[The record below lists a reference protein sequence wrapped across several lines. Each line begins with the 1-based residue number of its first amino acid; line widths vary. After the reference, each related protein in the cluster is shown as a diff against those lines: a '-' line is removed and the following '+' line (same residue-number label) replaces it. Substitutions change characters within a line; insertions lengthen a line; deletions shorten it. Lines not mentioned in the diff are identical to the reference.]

1 MSTLKIHKGKSA
13 GFTIPE
19 ILITIVIIGIVLAMA
34 IPIFMTTFKNY
45 FGLQYTNEQFTS
57 IASQSQRIAN
67 VIRGLTDINTAN
79 GNDMDI
85 YAYFYPNDAYV
96 SKVNYYLSADQAI
109 LYADVTPMTANP
121 PLGTP
126 ITANKKTY
134 TIINNYKKLSGVNL
148 FEYIDQSGNT
158 MGLPISDTEAIKSI
172 KINLAVKKDIG
183 TDSGEQTMPLSV
195 SLRNRKTN
203 L

>member
-1 MSTLKIHKGKSA
+1 M
-13 GFTIPE
+13 
-19 ILITIVIIGIVLAMA
+19 ITIGLIGIVLAMA
-34 IPIFMTTFKNY
+34 IPIFTSTFKNY

-57 IASQSQRIAN
+57 IASQAQRIAN
-67 VIRGLTDINTAN
+67 VIRGLSDINAVN
-79 GNDMDI
+79 ADDLDI

-96 SKVNYYLSADQAI
+96 SQVKYYLSADQTK

-121 PLGTP
+121 PLGTL

-134 TIINNYKKLSGVNL
+134 TIIDNFKKVSGTPL
-148 FEYIDQSGNT
+148 FEYIDQSGNALP
-158 MGLPISDTEAIKSI
+158 LPISDTDTIKSI
-172 KINLAVKKDIG
+172 RINLAVKKDIG
-183 TDSGEQTMPLSV
+183 ADSGQQTMSLSV

>member
-1 MSTLKIHKGKSA
+1 MSVLKRSS
-13 GFTIPE
+13 GFTLPE
-19 ILITIVIIGIVLAMA
+19 ILVTITLIGIVLAMA
-34 IPIFMTTFKNY
+34 VPIFTSTFNNY
-45 FGLQYTNEQFTS
+45 FTLQYKNDQFTN

-67 VIRGLTDINTAN
+67 VVRGLSDINTAN
-79 GNDMDI
+79 ANDMDI

-96 SKVNYYLSADQAI
+96 SKINYYLSAQQDK
-109 LYADVTPMTANP
+109 LYADVTPMTGNP

-134 TIINNYKKLSGVNL
+134 TIIDNFNKLSGVNL
-148 FEYIDQSGNT
+148 FEYIDQNNNNLT
-158 MGLPISDTEAIKSI
+158 LPIADLDAIKGVR
-172 KINLAVKKDIG
+172 INLSVRENITA
-183 TDSGEQTMPLSV
+183 DSGQQTMSLDV